1 MSFDWSV
8 IWNNAD
14 RFAEGAAMT
23 VLLSVLTMALAIPGG
38 LLLAFMRLSP
48 LAPVRIA
55 ATAFVEF
62 FRATPL
68 ILQIYWAFYVMP
80 AILDIRLSEF
90 GTALVG
96 LVCNI
101 SSFNSETFRAG
112 ILSIRRGQWNAGLAL
127 GMSRPQVMLRIVLPQ
142 ALMRV
147 LPALASTWVSL
158 FKDTSL
164 VSVIA
169 VADLS
174 YVSLQI
180 RAQTYR
186 ILEVLT
192 AMAAIYWLMG
202 YPQAKLVD
210 WIHRRYKVVE

>member
-1 MSFDWSV
+1 MTLQWDVVWQ
-8 IWNNAD
+8 NLPRLLD
-14 RFAEGAAMT
+14 GALMT
-23 VLLSVLTMALAIPGG
+23 VWLTVVTMALAIPGG
-38 LLLAFMRLSP
+38 LLLAFMRLSG
-48 LAPVRIA
+48 LRAISAP

-68 ILQIYWAFYVMP
+68 ILQIYWVYYVLP
-80 AILDIRLSEF
+80 AYFDVQLSQLGTAIL
-90 GTALVG
+90 G
-96 LVCNI
+96 LACNI

-112 ILSIRRGQWNAGLAL
+112 IVSIRQGQWNAGRAI
-127 GMSRPQVMLRIVLPQ
+127 GMTDRQIMRHIVLPQ
-142 ALMRV
+142 AVMRV
-147 LPALASTWVSL
+147 LPALATTWVSL

-164 VSVIA
+164 VSIIS

-174 YVSLQI
+174 YVSLKI
-180 RAQTYR
+180 RSETYR

-202 YPQAKLVD
+202 YPQAKIVD

>member
-1 MSFDWSV
+1 MNLDWSV
-8 IWNNAD
+8 VWEHRGQFLA
-14 RFAEGAAMT
+14 GTWMT
-23 VLLSVLTMALAIPGG
+23 IVLTVSTMAIAIPGG
-38 LLLAFMRLSP
+38 LLLALMRLSRWRV
-48 LAPVRIA
+48 VRGF

-68 ILQIYWAFYVMP
+68 ILQVYWVFYVLP
-80 AILDIRLSEF
+80 ATFGILLPDV
-90 GTALVG
+90 TTG
-96 LVCNI
+96 LVALSLNV

-112 ILSIRRGQWNAGLAL
+112 IISIRQGQWNAGLAL
-127 GMSRPQVMLRIVLPQ
+127 GMSRAQVFREIVLPQ
-142 ALMRV
+142 ATMRV

-164 VSVIA
+164 VSTIA
-169 VADLS
+169 VMELS

-192 AMAAIYWLMG
+192 VMAAIYWLLG
-202 YPQAKLVD
+202 YPQAKIVD
-210 WIHRRYKVVE
+210 WMHKHWRVPE

>member
-1 MSFDWSV
+1 
-8 IWNNAD
+8 
-14 RFAEGAAMT
+14 
-23 VLLSVLTMALAIPGG
+23 LSKIP
-38 LLLAFMRLSP
+38 LVARS
-48 LAPVRIA
+48 

-68 ILQIYWAFYVMP
+68 ILQIYWAYYVLP
-80 AILDIRLSEF
+80 AYFDVQLSQLA
-90 GTALVG
+90 TAIAG

-101 SSFNSETFRAG
+101 SAFNSETFRAG
-112 ILSIRRGQWNAGLAL
+112 IVSIRLGQWNAGRAI
-127 GMSRPQVMLRIVLPQ
+127 GMTDTQVMGRIVLPQ

-164 VSVIA
+164 VSIIS

-174 YVSLQI
+174 YVSLKI
-180 RAQTYR
+180 HTESFR
-186 ILEVLT
+186 IFEVLT
-192 AMAAIYWLMG
+192 ALAAIYWLMG

-210 WIHRRYKVVE
+210 WLHRRYKVAE